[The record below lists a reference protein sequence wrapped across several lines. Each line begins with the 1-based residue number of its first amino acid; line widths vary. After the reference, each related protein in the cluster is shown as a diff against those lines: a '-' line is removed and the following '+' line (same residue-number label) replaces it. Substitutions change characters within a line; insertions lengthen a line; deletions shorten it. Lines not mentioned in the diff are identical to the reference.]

1 MGCWEKLCRF
11 YSPGPFQCNKKAFV
25 YPRLTPYTSDAANKP
40 QRITPLI
47 YIYIYAHWCR
57 GSTTSLLDVCDGLVV
72 VDIVDFCFD
81 VVIRLY
87 ACACVCVCVGGWVR
101 ARACMYV
108 CMYVCI
114 YACGMHKGMYMSMQA
129 CTHARTHASSALQYV
144 DTHAGVQ
151 ERRYICR

>member
-1 MGCWEKLCRF
+1 MPRARTPAAVLSWKQHPRRRDFYQEMEFWERLCRF

-108 CMYVCI
+108 CMYVS
-114 YACGMHKGMYMSMQA
+114 MHVA
-129 CTHARTHASSALQYV
+129 CTRAC
-144 DTHAGVQ
+144 
-151 ERRYICR
+151 I